1 MEQQTVDTHKNNGN
15 STAGLMSSVNGFI
28 NSLLSQSNFEQSRD
42 SVVEQAGLEFD
53 GVHAEEFERL
63 KLQVKTLD
71 ARHQRSSNILEK
83 LEDKIEN
90 VKSKIRGVVLK
101 GKGNKTPFSD
111 WSLRDQF
118 SGLLFSFSALV
129 ILGTGGANIYSNIMA
144 SGNLVFIE
152 NPFLAVLL
160 SALFPAGT
168 FSLKSFRD
176 TLEEDRSRKRYT
188 QFIFIGAITALLF
201 WVFQFAIHF
210 PGITSE
216 INLDN
221 LGESDGSGSVMV
233 AAQLLAE
240 LLVSVSLYFAATD
253 ISVRYAPDPRVPN
266 PEHIAIQDDLQNH
279 RHEHDLLSKELGS
292 MRGRLK
298 QLESKREAFTNKVVS
313 KYTSL
318 RIQYDSSSL
327 NSKLHSL

>member
-1 MEQQTVDTHKNNGN
+1 MEQPTIDVHKNNGN
-15 STAGLMSSVNGFI
+15 SNAGLMSSVNGFI
-28 NSLLSQSNFEQSRD
+28 NSLLSQSNFQQSRD
-42 SVVEQAGLEFD
+42 SLAEQAGLEFD
-53 GVHAEEFERL
+53 VVHAEEIERL

-83 LEDKIEN
+83 LEGKIEN
-90 VKSKIRGVVLK
+90 VKSKIRGGVLK
-101 GKGNKTPFSD
+101 GKGNKISFSD
-111 WSLRDQF
+111 WLLRDQV
-118 SGLLFSFSALV
+118 SGLLLASSALI
-129 ILGTGGANIYSNIMA
+129 ILGTGSVNVFVNIVST
-144 SGNLVFIE
+144 GLLVFLE
-152 NPFLAVLL
+152 NPFLALL
-160 SALFPAGT
+160 MSFLLPAGA

-188 QFIFIGAITALLF
+188 QFIFIGAITSLLF

-210 PGITSE
+210 SGITAE

-266 PEHIAIQDDLQNH
+266 PEHIALQDDLQNH
-279 RHEHDLLSKELGS
+279 RHEHDKLTEELGG

-327 NSKLHSL
+327 NSKLHS